1 MTPTIKWPQGL
12 QEPAE
17 LPGVDE
23 IHLWQTDLDEPPA
36 NGGILFRMLSSS
48 EQERARRFV
57 FEEHRRR
64 YLATRAWLRSVLGAY
79 LNVSPRAVPWAANAH
94 GKPCIAGGVNR
105 AGLQFNLS
113 HCDRLALL
121 AVTAGREIGVD
132 LQGALRNDAWPAV
145 AGRFCTPDEW
155 DFIQAL
161 PPAIRTPAFA
171 EIWTR
176 KEAAGKAAGEGLT
189 SRIFSIAVGPASW
202 GTVDCGGGLFVW
214 SLPSRDRFAAAIA
227 VREPV

>member
-1 MTPTIKWPQGL
+1 MTPTVKWPQRL
-12 QEPAE
+12 KEPAG
-17 LPGVDE
+17 LPGADE
-23 IHLWQTDLDEPPA
+23 IHLWQTDLDEPPT
-36 NGGILFRMLSSS
+36 NGGISFRTLSSS

-64 YLATRAWLRSVLGAY
+64 YLAARAWLRSVLGAY
-79 LNVSPRAVPWAANAH
+79 LNSSPHAVPLVANAH
-94 GKPCIAGGVNR
+94 GKPCIAGEVNR

-121 AVTAGREIGVD
+121 AVAAGREIGVD
-132 LQGALRNDAWPAV
+132 LQGALREAAWPAV

-155 DFIQAL
+155 EHVQAL
-161 PPAIRTPAFA
+161 PPATRAPAFA

-176 KEAAGKAAGEGLT
+176 KEAAGEGLT

-202 GTVDCGGGLFVW
+202 GMVDCGGGLFVW
-214 SLPSRDRFAAAIA
+214 SLPAQDRFAAAIA
-227 VREPV
+227 VRQPL